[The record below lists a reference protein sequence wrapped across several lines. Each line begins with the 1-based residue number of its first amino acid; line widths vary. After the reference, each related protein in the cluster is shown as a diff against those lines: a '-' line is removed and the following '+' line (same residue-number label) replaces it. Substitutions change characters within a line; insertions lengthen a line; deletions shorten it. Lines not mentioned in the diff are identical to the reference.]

1 MADTEPKTPIVT
13 PARTARSLQILA
25 AVAVGAL
32 VYMAQEALAPVA
44 IAILLSLVLA
54 TPVEAL
60 YRRGVPRGLSA
71 LLILLIFVGLVGE
84 SVDLAW
90 KPAQNWWAAAPQTF
104 RTIESRI
111 RPMTLWVQRL
121 SALTSRPGQ
130 AAQPAAPDQ
139 KAAPAT
145 VAQGSAP
152 TAQMA
157 VEVLGQTRTAL
168 VAIVTVGILTL
179 FLMAGGP
186 PMFAKMGTA
195 FASDVQAA
203 QVVKV
208 IDAVRS
214 EVGRYYASIALINVG
229 LGLATAIV
237 TSLLGM
243 PTPVLWGVVAG
254 VLNFIPYVGSAT
266 TLLLLTVTAFVS
278 FTSLTRV
285 AAMAGSYLILA
296 TIEGQFVQ
304 PLVVGRRLKLNPII
318 VFLALWFGGW
328 FWGIAGIVLAI
339 PTLVVLK
346 VVAEHSEHGKPME
359 EFLSPIDSHGP
370 PASPLRAKLKRRKS

>member
-1 MADTEPKTPIVT
+1 MPSTEPKTPIVT

-32 VYMAQEALAPVA
+32 LYVAQDALAPVA

-60 YRRGVPRGLSA
+60 YKRGVPRGLSA
-71 LLILLIFVGLVGE
+71 LLILLVFIGLVGE

-90 KPAQNWWAAAPQTF
+90 KPAQSWWAAAPRTF

-111 RPMTLWVQRL
+111 RPMTLWVERL
-121 SALTSRPGQ
+121 SELTSRAGQ
-130 AAQPAAPDQ
+130 AAQPADPDQ
-139 KAAPAT
+139 KAAPAS
-145 VAQGSAP
+145 VAEGSAP
-152 TAQMA
+152 TAHMA
-157 VEVLGQTRTAL
+157 VEVLGQTRSAL

-186 PMFAKMGTA
+186 PMFARMGTA
-195 FASDVQAA
+195 LASDVQAA
-203 QVVKV
+203 QVVKI

-229 LGLATAIV
+229 LGLATAII

-266 TLLLLTVTAFVS
+266 TLLLLTITAFVS
-278 FTSLTRV
+278 FNSLTRV
-285 AAMAGSYLILA
+285 AVMAGSYLILT

-328 FWGIAGIVLAI
+328 FWGITGIVLAI
-339 PTLVVLK
+339 PTLVGLK
-346 VVAEHSEHGKPME
+346 VIAEHSEHGKPME

-370 PASPLRAKLKRRKS
+370 PAPALRARLKRRKG